1 MMQKNKPEITAQ
13 TLAASAILKEILQDK
28 LLGVYLHGSALGGVL
43 KPQSDIDL
51 LTVIKSSLKTEERTK
66 LLTALMQL
74 SGRHPAQNIDKRC
87 LEVMFFTQADLT
99 ASEFPARADFVYGEW
114 LRDIFEAGEVPL
126 PNSDPEYTLVLAQ
139 AYSEAFALYGP
150 APQTL
155 LPHITSDNVKTAMR
169 ILLPSLVEGLHGDE
183 RNVLLTLARMLY
195 TATTGQF
202 TSKDRAALW
211 AIRLLSKPS
220 ADLLSYTRMAYL
232 GEITDSWPEHRIKA
246 IALADDLSCRITALL
261 G

>member
-1 MMQKNKPEITAQ
+1 MQKTEPEITAQ
-13 TLAASAILKEILQDK
+13 TLAASSILKEILQDK
-28 LLGVYLHGSALGGVL
+28 LLGIYIHGSALGGAL

-51 LTVIKSSLKTEERTK
+51 LTVIKSSLNTEERTK

-74 SGRHPAQNIDKRC
+74 SGRHPAQNINERC

-99 ASEFPARADFVYGEW
+99 ANEFPARADFVYGEW
-114 LRDIFEAGEVPL
+114 LRDSFEAGEVPL

-150 APQTL
+150 AAQTL
-155 LPHITSDNVKTAMR
+155 LPQITSERIKAAMR
-169 ILLPSLVEGLHGDE
+169 ILLPSLVKGLHGDE

-202 TSKDRAALW
+202 TSKERAALW
-211 AIRLLSKPS
+211 AMTLLSERS
-220 ADLLSYTRMAYL
+220 ADLLSYARMAYL
-232 GEITDSWPEHRIKA
+232 GEITDSWSLRQVEGV
-246 IALADDLSCRITALL
+246 ALADDLCCRISGLL

>member
-1 MMQKNKPEITAQ
+1 MKKTEPEITAQ
-13 TLAASAILKEILQDK
+13 TLAASSILKEILQDK
-28 LLGVYLHGSALGGVL
+28 LLGIYIHGSALGGAL

-51 LTVIKSSLKTEERTK
+51 LTVIKSSLNTEERTK
-66 LLTALMQL
+66 LLAALMQL
-74 SGRHPAQNIDKRC
+74 SGCHPAQNINERC
-87 LEVMFFTQADLT
+87 LEVMFFTQTDLT
-99 ASEFPARADFVYGEW
+99 ANEFPARADFVYGEW
-114 LRDIFEAGEVPL
+114 LRDSFEEGEVPF

-139 AYSEAFALYGP
+139 AYSEAFSLYGP
-150 APQTL
+150 AAQTL
-155 LPHITSDNVKTAMR
+155 LTQITSEQVKDAMR

-183 RNVLLTLARMLY
+183 RNVLLTLGRMLY

-211 AIRLLSKPS
+211 AMTLLSERS
-220 ADLLSYTRMAYL
+220 AVLLSYARSAYL
-232 GEITDSWPEHRIKA
+232 GEITDSWSERRIEG